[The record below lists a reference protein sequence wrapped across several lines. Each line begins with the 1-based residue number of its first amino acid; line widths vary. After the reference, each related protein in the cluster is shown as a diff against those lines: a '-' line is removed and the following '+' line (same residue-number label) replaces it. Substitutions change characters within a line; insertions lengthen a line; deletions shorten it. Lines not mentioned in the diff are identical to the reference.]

1 MEIEHEYLIIA
12 SKASML
18 AIILGIN
25 LIFFFTLLVFSGLIN
40 KRKTREL
47 RNANLK
53 SQLDPLTSLYN
64 RRGFEEALLFS
75 NMTSGYLLL
84 ADIDNFKN
92 VNDIYGHQ
100 SGDNVLCEVAER
112 LSNNVRHFD
121 ILARF
126 GGEEFI
132 IFVPTKSEEAAVLFS
147 QRLIRVIAE
156 NSFFI
161 SSYNINLKITMSL
174 GAVYV
179 EDINFNF
186 DTAYKLAD
194 ESLYMAKKQGKNR
207 MCLSQRDLS

>member
-1 MEIEHEYLIIA
+1 MRIENEYLIIA
-12 SKASML
+12 SKSSIL

-25 LIFFFTLLVFSGLIN
+25 LIFFFTLLVISGLIN
-40 KRKTREL
+40 KSKTREL

-53 SQLDPLTSLYN
+53 SQLDPLTTLYN
-64 RRGFEEALLFS
+64 LRGFEEALLFS
-75 NMTSGYLLL
+75 KMTSGYLLL
-84 ADIDNFKN
+84 TDIDNFKN

-112 LSNNVRHFD
+112 LSNNVRDFD

-156 NSFFI
+156 NSFL
-161 SSYNINLKITMSL
+161 Y
-174 GAVYV
+174 
-179 EDINFNF
+179 
-186 DTAYKLAD
+186 LATI
-194 ESLYMAKKQGKNR
+194 LT
-207 MCLSQRDLS
+207 

>member
-1 MEIEHEYLIIA
+1 
-12 SKASML
+12 
-18 AIILGIN
+18 
-25 LIFFFTLLVFSGLIN
+25 
-40 KRKTREL
+40 
-47 RNANLK
+47 
-53 SQLDPLTSLYN
+53 
-64 RRGFEEALLFS
+64 
-75 NMTSGYLLL
+75 MTSGYLLL

-179 EDINFNF
+179 ENINFNCINIISPESKQNVLSNGIK
-186 DTAYKLAD
+186 TAKNK
-194 ESLYMAKKQGKNR
+194 SLYEKLLDVK
-207 MCLSQRDLS
+207 LSG

>member
-1 MEIEHEYLIIA
+1 
-12 SKASML
+12 
-18 AIILGIN
+18 
-25 LIFFFTLLVFSGLIN
+25 
-40 KRKTREL
+40 
-47 RNANLK
+47 
-53 SQLDPLTSLYN
+53 
-64 RRGFEEALLFS
+64 
-75 NMTSGYLLL
+75 MTSGYLLL

-112 LSNNVRHFD
+112 LSNNVRDFD

-132 IFVPTKSEEAAVLFS
+132 IFFPTKSEEAAVLFS